1 MLIPAILFVFI
12 LAPPL
17 GLYLLR
23 TREKRRLLRGIRASA
38 GEHGWQFH
46 PRRSIGEP
54 ADFRMSGYTVSGLRW
69 VLYSEG
75 AKDLTGGWGV
85 RLELTLPD
93 LAAAADVAVL
103 PRDGSG
109 RPAAIASRQAEMR
122 EFPTGVPGFDS
133 MYEVIAIPWQ
143 LSVPPLN
150 PALAERFLNWPKD
163 TVVPHAVRAWRD
175 ASGCHLEAR
184 LPGMPSR
191 ETIRHFLVLGEDF
204 SARLPA
210 PAFSAQTNSA
220 THRTIP

>member
-1 MLIPAILFVFI
+1 VLIPAILFVFI

-54 ADFRMSGYTVSGLRW
+54 A
-69 VLYSEG
+69 EG
-75 AKDLTGGWGV
+75 AKDQTGGWGV
-85 RLELTLPD
+85 RLELNLPD

-163 TVVPHAVRAWRD
+163 TVVQHDVRAWRD